1 MPVHHI
7 SQTGKDLDEAIAY
20 IKMLSVISVDTE
32 TSGLEPFGN
41 NILLVQIGNVYQQ
54 YVFDVARLG
63 SGVQLLKPILE
74 NPTVVKILHNA
85 KFDYKFLKHVF
96 GIEMNNMFD
105 TYLAEQL
112 LQKGRKL
119 SGFSLEVVAEKY
131 TGIHLDKSIRETF
144 VGLFFGEVF
153 SDQQIEYAALDVKYL
168 EQIMNAQKQLIT
180 RDRLTRVAKIEMGAI
195 AVTGDMEL
203 NGMRIDRTKWL
214 EAENIAKV
222 ERDSALKRLDELLK
236 PYDDKIDMFGNLSIN
251 YNSPKQLLAIL
262 QKAVDPSLESTNENV
277 LKEISHPI
285 VYALLDYRGLEKRI
299 TTYGE
304 PFLENINSLT
314 GNIHTNFTQSK
325 TDTGR
330 YASEDPNIQNIP
342 VKDTS
347 VYRDAFVAFDENSVL
362 VDADYSNMEL
372 RLLADLSK
380 EPKWLEIFEK
390 NLDMHCEIG
399 TLLLGKSVRLA
410 GTLGPDDP
418 GENLLLRK
426 TMIKPLNFGVS
437 YGMGAKKLSL
447 TAKITIQEAKQLLNK
462 YWTLF
467 PNIKEFFDNFVEE
480 TIQNK
485 CIRSPYDDRLRWIEG
500 FDLDAKKDLAR
511 IRNMSMNFPM
521 QSGNASITKIA
532 LTELKK
538 QLDLLKY
545 DAKIIA
551 TINHLSWKN

>member
-7 SQTGKDLDEAIAY
+7 TQTGKDFDEAIAY
-20 IKMLSVISVDTE
+20 IKMLSIISVDTE

-63 SGVQLLKPILE
+63 SGIQQLKPILE
-74 NPTVVKILHNA
+74 NPAVVKILHNA
-85 KFDYKFLKHVF
+85 KFDYKFLKHVL
-96 GIEMNNMFD
+96 GIEMKNMFD

-144 VGLFFGEVF
+144 VGLLFGEVF
-153 SDQQIEYAALDVKYL
+153 SNQQIEYAALDVKYL
-168 EQIMNAQKQLIT
+168 EQIMNAQRQLIT
-180 RDRLTRVAKIEMGAI
+180 RDRLTQVAKIEMDVI

-236 PYDDKIDMFGNLSIN
+236 PYDDKVDMFGNLSIN
-251 YNSPKQLLAIL
+251 YNSPKQLLTIL
-262 QKAVDPSLESTNENV
+262 QKAVDPSLDSTNENV

-285 VYALLDYRGLEKRI
+285 MYALLDYRGMEKRI

-304 PFLENINSLT
+304 PFLENVNPVT
-314 GNIHTNFTQSK
+314 GRIHTRFTQSK

-347 VYRDAFVAFDENSVL
+347 AYRDAFVAFDEDSVL

-399 TLLLGKSVRLA
+399 TLLLGKPVRLA
-410 GTLGPDDP
+410 GTLGPEDP
-418 GENLLLRK
+418 GENLDLRK

-447 TAKITIQEAKQLLNK
+447 TAKITISEAKQLLNK
-462 YWTLF
+462 YWSLF
-467 PNIKEFFDNFVEE
+467 PNIKNFFDEFVTE
-480 TIQNK
+480 TIKNK

-500 FDLDAKKDLAR
+500 FDFDAKKDLAR

-521 QSGNASITKIA
+521 QSGNASITKIE

-551 TINHLSWKN
+551 TINHLS

>member
-7 SQTGKDLDEAIAY
+7 TQTGKDFDEAIAY
-20 IKMLSVISVDTE
+20 IKMLSIISVDTE

-63 SGVQLLKPILE
+63 SGIQQLKPILE
-74 NPTVVKILHNA
+74 NPAVVKILHNA
-85 KFDYKFLKHVF
+85 KFDYKFLKHVL
-96 GIEMNNMFD
+96 GIEMKNMFD

-131 TGIHLDKSIRETF
+131 TGVHLDKSIRETF

-180 RDRLTRVAKIEMGAI
+180 RDCLTRVAKIEMDAV

-214 EAENIAKV
+214 EAESIAKV

-236 PYDDKIDMFGNLSIN
+236 PYDDKVDMFGNLSIN
-251 YNSPKQLLAIL
+251 YNSPKQLLTIL
-262 QKAVDPSLESTNENV
+262 QKAVDPSLDSTNENV

-285 VYALLDYRGLEKRI
+285 IYALLDYRGMEKRI

-304 PFLENINSLT
+304 SFLENINSHT
-314 GNIHTNFTQSK
+314 GRIHTNFTQSK

-399 TLLLGKSVRLA
+399 TLLLGKPVRLA
-410 GTLGPDDP
+410 ETLGPDDP
-418 GENLLLRK
+418 GENLDLRK
-426 TMIKPLNFGVS
+426 FMIKPLNFGVS
-437 YGMGAKKLSL
+437 YGMGAKKLSI
-447 TAKITIQEAKQLLNK
+447 TAKISIQEAKQLLNK
-462 YWTLF
+462 YWALF
-467 PNIKEFFDNFVEE
+467 PHIKEFFDNFVAE
-480 TIQNK
+480 TIANK
-485 CIRSPYDDRLRWIEG
+485 CIRSPYDNRLRWIEG

-551 TINHLSWKN
+551 TINHLS

>member
-7 SQTGKDLDEAIAY
+7 TQTGKDFDEAIAY
-20 IKMLSVISVDTE
+20 IKMLSIISVDTE

-63 SGVQLLKPILE
+63 SGIQQLKPILE
-74 NPTVVKILHNA
+74 NPAVVKILHNA
-85 KFDYKFLKHVF
+85 KFDYKFLKHVL
-96 GIEMNNMFD
+96 GIEMKNMFD

-144 VGLFFGEVF
+144 VGLLFGEVF
-153 SDQQIEYAALDVKYL
+153 SNQQIEYAALDVKYL
-168 EQIMNAQKQLIT
+168 EQIMNAQRQLIT
-180 RDRLTRVAKIEMGAI
+180 RDRLTQVAKIEMDVI

-236 PYDDKIDMFGNLSIN
+236 PYDDKVDMFGNLSIN
-251 YNSPKQLLAIL
+251 YNSPKQLLTIL
-262 QKAVDPSLESTNENV
+262 QKAVDPSLDSTNENV

-285 VYALLDYRGLEKRI
+285 IYALLDYRGMEKRI

-304 PFLENINSLT
+304 PFLENVNPVT
-314 GNIHTNFTQSK
+314 GRIHTRFTQSK

-347 VYRDAFVAFDENSVL
+347 AYRDAFVAFDEDSVL

-399 TLLLGKSVRLA
+399 TLLLGKPVRLA
-410 GTLGPDDP
+410 GTLGPEDP
-418 GENLLLRK
+418 GENLDLRK

-447 TAKITIQEAKQLLNK
+447 TAKITISEAKQLLNK
-462 YWTLF
+462 YWSLF
-467 PNIKEFFDNFVEE
+467 PNIKNFFDEFVTE
-480 TIQNK
+480 TIKNK

-500 FDLDAKKDLAR
+500 FDFDAKKDLAR

-551 TINHLSWKN
+551 TINHLS